1 VLLGILPDE
10 GSHLEKYHMYIFFFM
25 TGVIVLDLVT
35 MMDCYVLVVVS
46 DEKRINGG
54 APELVVLGLL
64 QSQIVK
70 DLQWLPNVWL
80 LWL

>member
-1 VLLGILPDE
+1 
-10 GSHLEKYHMYIFFFM
+10 M
-25 TGVIVLDLVT
+25 TDVIVLDVVT

-80 LWL
+80 LWLWLSYECEIAMMQIGVVWRE

>member
-1 VLLGILPDE
+1 
-10 GSHLEKYHMYIFFFM
+10 M

-80 LWL
+80 LWLWLSYECETAMMQIGVV

>member
-10 GSHLEKYHMYIFFFM
+10 GSHLEKYHLYIFLM
-25 TGVIVLDLVT
+25 TGVIVLDVVT